1 MRKEVEGE
9 VRWAG
14 LDLRVQAVT
23 QVRLL
28 TEALHWE
35 MEIVNGIA
43 RFYSLQDPGFRTS
56 SPDYKDNA
64 QVANEEGGLRRVKRR
79 ERAGFGVRL

>member
-1 MRKEVEGE
+1 MRKEVEVEGE

-43 RFYSLQDPGFRTS
+43 RFYSLQDLVIRTS
-56 SPDYKDNA
+56 SLAYKDNA
-64 QVANEEGGLRRVKRR
+64 QVANEEGGRVKSP
-79 ERAGFGVRL
+79 ERVDFGVRL